1 MIDDKIQ
8 STLYELEKQLRG
20 IDSAHKQVRT
30 TVNAFEELKDETSAY
45 VRDLGKI
52 QEGIHSIVSILEKH
66 NKEQTLAIEKDR
78 EQIIKSCNAVI
89 EQLSTATQDAE
100 EAINTAI
107 SSFNKKLNIIIGVNL
122 AAVVVVILCLLSK

>member
-8 STLYELEKQLRG
+8 STLCELENQLRG
-20 IDSAHKQVRT
+20 IDSAHKQVKT

-52 QEGIHSIVSILEKH
+52 QEGIHSIVFLLEKH

-78 EQIIKSCNAVI
+78 EQIIKSCNAAI

-107 SSFNKKLNIIIGVNL
+107 SAFSNKLNIIIGLNI
-122 AAVVVVILCLLSK
+122 AAVVAVILCLLSK